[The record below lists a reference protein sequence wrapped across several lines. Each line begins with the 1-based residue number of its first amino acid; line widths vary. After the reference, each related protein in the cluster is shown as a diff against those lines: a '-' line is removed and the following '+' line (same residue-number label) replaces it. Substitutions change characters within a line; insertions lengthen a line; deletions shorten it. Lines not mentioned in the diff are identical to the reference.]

1 MKATPTLGKAVEENA
16 AEEPS
21 RFEVLKQL
29 EKIATS
35 EHFRNSKR
43 YPALLRFIV
52 EHTLSGRTDILKERT
67 LGTEVFG
74 KPSDYDTN
82 ADPIVRV
89 TAGEIRKRLAQ
100 YYRTAGHEHELSI
113 DLPLGSYVP
122 QFHIPPLSPS
132 AADLDSGLPSKE
144 PEGGAHSQDARKTLA
159 TVSLED
165 AISADPQRSRFLWT
179 FGRPNRKALAAILI
193 SSLILIVT
201 GFLGGRYLGRSRG
214 RERGIAYF
222 WNPILS
228 SGTTALIVIGVHTL
242 DPSGRDLSPATY
254 VNSPSKQQQSM
265 LSSEIYFDMV
275 PVTDVVSYSQLTR
288 LLTQYSRLY
297 RTQGAASTTFGE
309 LQRGPVILVGGLDNV
324 WTIRLTS
331 GLRYRFGART
341 SEVNEIVD
349 SARPATMW
357 KFDNTQSATSNSRDY
372 AIVAS
377 FFDPEIAQHV
387 IIAAGIGKS
396 GTAAATDFLTTNNY
410 LTSWLS
416 QTGPSK
422 SRNVEI
428 VLSTEI
434 VEGEQGP
441 PQVVASY
448 RW

>member
-1 MKATPTLGKAVEENA
+1 VKATPTLGKAVEENA
-16 AEEPS
+16 AEKPS
-21 RFEVLKQL
+21 RFEILKQL

-52 EHTLSGRTDILKERT
+52 EHTLSGRTDVLKERT

-100 YYRTAGHEHELSI
+100 YYRTAGHEHELCI

-122 QFHIPPLSPS
+122 QFHTSPPVPS
-132 AADLDSGLPSKE
+132 AADLPPKE
-144 PEGGAHSQDARKTLA
+144 AEGESHSQDLRKGLA
-159 TVSLED
+159 AVPAEGTISED
-165 AISADPQRSRFLWT
+165 STRSRFLRT
-179 FGRPNRKALAAILI
+179 VSKPSPKVFAAILI
-193 SSLILIVT
+193 LSLILIVT
-201 GFLGGRYLGRSRG
+201 GFLEWRYLERSRT
-214 RERGIAYF
+214 REQGIAYL
-222 WNPILS
+222 WDPILS
-228 SGTTALIVIGVHTL
+228 SGSPALIVIGVHWL
-242 DPSGRDLSPATY
+242 DANGRDMSPATY
-254 VNSPSKQQQSM
+254 ATSPPKQQQSM

-275 PVTDVVSYSQLTR
+275 PVSDVVSYSQLTR
-288 LLTQYSRLY
+288 LLTQHSHFY
-297 RTQGAASTTFGE
+297 RTQGAAETTFGD

-324 WTIRLTS
+324 WTLRLTS
-331 GLRYRFGART
+331 ALRYRFGPRSAG
-341 SEVNEIVD
+341 VNAIVD
-349 SARPATMW
+349 SARPLTAW
-357 KFDNTQSATSNSRDY
+357 KFDNSQSAVSNSRDY

-377 FFDPEIAQHV
+377 YFDPEIAQHV

-396 GTAAATDFLTTNNY
+396 GTATATEFLTNNHY
-410 LTSWLS
+410 LKSWLS
-416 QTGPSK
+416 QIGPSK
-422 SRNVEI
+422 SRNVEV

-434 VEGEQGP
+434 VEGEPGP